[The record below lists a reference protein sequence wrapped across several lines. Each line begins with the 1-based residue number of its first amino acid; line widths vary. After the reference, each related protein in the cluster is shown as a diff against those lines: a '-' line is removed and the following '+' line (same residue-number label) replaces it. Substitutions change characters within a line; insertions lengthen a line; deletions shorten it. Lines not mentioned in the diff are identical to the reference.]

1 MFITL
6 DRRKLGFIQVIL
18 LFILIKMEF
27 DEYIYKF
34 NY

>member
-6 DRRKLGFIQVIL
+6 NRRKLGFIQVIL